1 MCLISI
7 FPVFARDE
15 LMLRKEVIG
24 VLMQSRTFIATFV
37 FILLGHTVFW
47 HFRIVPM
54 VMGQVGLAIVVFA
67 MNFTTSPPVL
77 AVLISLL
84 GAFRSLSYSNS
95 LFHGVSGS
103 GNRAGRMAIHEA
115 LLAAGLIFGSAL
127 GGELYQRYSMTA
139 VYGFCAAVVISGAFV
154 QLALHLIL
162 RNGQD
167 Q

>member
-1 MCLISI
+1 MFTTFVVIGVVISI

-37 FILLGHTVFW
+37 FILLGHTVF
-47 HFRIVPM
+47 
-54 VMGQVGLAIVVFA
+54 
-67 MNFTTSPPVL
+67 
-77 AVLISLL
+77 VLIALL
-84 GAFRSLSYSNS
+84 GAFRSLSYNNS